1 MIHFIH
7 GTLSDVA
14 EGLVVVEAAGV
25 GYGIHVPATV
35 IGALPPIGE
44 DIKIYTYFSLT
55 QNGVDLYGFL
65 SQEDRAM
72 FTMLLTV
79 SGIGPKGALGILSA
93 LTPDDLRMAI
103 VTGDS
108 KAISR
113 APGVGNKT
121 AQRVVLELKDKL
133 DASEV
138 FSSALDHG
146 QGGGCRRS
154 RRCVWCAEGSGGS
167 PRGPRLLERRG
178 EPCREEG
185 RAQRRHDRGSDPESE
200 SEEPEFSLMIVR
212 YALGGQLPEWRITCS
227 DWWKSHEFRALFK
240 RRIPAQI

>member
-25 GYGIHVPATV
+25 GYGIHVPASV

-146 QGGGCRRS
+146 HGGAAAVDAGAAAG
-154 RRCVWCAEGSGGS
+154 VYG
-167 PRGPRLLERRG
+167 
-178 EPCREEG
+178 
-185 RAQRRHDRGSDPESE
+185 AQKEAVE
-200 SEEPEFSLMIVR
+200 ALV
-212 YALGGQLPEWRITCS
+212 ALGYSNVEAS
-227 DWWKSHEFRALFK
+227 RAVKKVELSEGMTVD
-240 RRIPAQI
+240 QILKASLKNLNFL

>member
-7 GTLSDVA
+7 GNLCDVA

-25 GYGIHVPATV
+25 GYGIHVPASV

-65 SQEDRAM
+65 SPEDRAM

-133 DASEV
+133 DATEV
-138 FSSALDHG
+138 FSSALDHSHG
-146 QGGGCRRS
+146 AGAAADAGAAAG
-154 RRCVWCAEGSGGS
+154 VYG
-167 PRGPRLLERRG
+167 
-178 EPCREEG
+178 
-185 RAQRRHDRGSDPESE
+185 AQKEAVE
-200 SEEPEFSLMIVR
+200 ALV
-212 YALGGQLPEWRITCS
+212 ALGYSNVEAS
-227 DWWKSHEFRALFK
+227 RAVK
-240 RRIPAQI
+240 KVEISEGMTVDQILKASLKNLNFL

>member
-7 GTLSDVA
+7 GILSDVA

-25 GYGIHVPATV
+25 GYGIHVPASV

-65 SQEDRAM
+65 SPEDRAM

-113 APGVGNKT
+113 APGVGKKT

-133 DASEV
+133 DATEV
-138 FSSALDHG
+138 FSSTLDHG
-146 QGGGCRRS
+146 HGAGAAVDAGAAAG
-154 RRCVWCAEGSGGS
+154 VYG
-167 PRGPRLLERRG
+167 
-178 EPCREEG
+178 
-185 RAQRRHDRGSDPESE
+185 AQKEAVE
-200 SEEPEFSLMIVR
+200 ALV
-212 YALGGQLPEWRITCS
+212 ALGYSNVEAS
-227 DWWKSHEFRALFK
+227 RAVKKVELSEGMTVD
-240 RRIPAQI
+240 QILKASLKNLNFL

>member
-25 GYGIHVPATV
+25 GYGIHVPASV

-44 DIKIYTYFSLT
+44 NIKIYTYFSLT

-65 SQEDRAM
+65 SPEDRAM

-146 QGGGCRRS
+146 HGGAAAVDAGAAAG
-154 RRCVWCAEGSGGS
+154 VYG
-167 PRGPRLLERRG
+167 
-178 EPCREEG
+178 
-185 RAQRRHDRGSDPESE
+185 AQKEAVE
-200 SEEPEFSLMIVR
+200 ALV
-212 YALGGQLPEWRITCS
+212 ALGYSNVEAS
-227 DWWKSHEFRALFK
+227 RAVKKVELSEGMTVD
-240 RRIPAQI
+240 QILKASLKNLNFL

>member
-25 GYGIHVPATV
+25 GYGIHVSASV

-146 QGGGCRRS
+146 HGGAAAVDAGAAAG
-154 RRCVWCAEGSGGS
+154 VYG
-167 PRGPRLLERRG
+167 
-178 EPCREEG
+178 
-185 RAQRRHDRGSDPESE
+185 AQKEAVE
-200 SEEPEFSLMIVR
+200 ALV
-212 YALGGQLPEWRITCS
+212 ALGYSNVEAS
-227 DWWKSHEFRALFK
+227 RAVKKVELSEGMTVD
-240 RRIPAQI
+240 QILKASLKNLNFL

>member
-146 QGGGCRRS
+146 HGGAAAVDAGAAAG
-154 RRCVWCAEGSGGS
+154 VYG
-167 PRGPRLLERRG
+167 
-178 EPCREEG
+178 
-185 RAQRRHDRGSDPESE
+185 AQKEAVE
-200 SEEPEFSLMIVR
+200 ALV
-212 YALGGQLPEWRITCS
+212 ALGYSNVEAS
-227 DWWKSHEFRALFK
+227 RAVKKVELSEGMTVD
-240 RRIPAQI
+240 QILKASLKNLNFL

>member
-7 GTLSDVA
+7 GILSDVTD
-14 EGLVVVEAAGV
+14 GLVVVEAAGV
-25 GYGIHVPATV
+25 GYGIHVPASV

-65 SQEDRAM
+65 SPEDRAM

-133 DASEV
+133 DATEV

-146 QGGGCRRS
+146 HGGGAA
-154 RRCVWCAEGSGGS
+154 VDVGAAAGVYG
-167 PRGPRLLERRG
+167 
-178 EPCREEG
+178 
-185 RAQRRHDRGSDPESE
+185 AQKEAVE
-200 SEEPEFSLMIVR
+200 ALV
-212 YALGGQLPEWRITCS
+212 ALGYSNVEA
-227 DWWKSHEFRALFK
+227 SHAVKKVELSEGMTVD
-240 RRIPAQI
+240 QILKASLKNLNFL

>member
-7 GTLSDVA
+7 GTLSEVA

-25 GYGIHVPATV
+25 GYGIHVPASV

-146 QGGGCRRS
+146 HGGAAAVDAGAAAG
-154 RRCVWCAEGSGGS
+154 VYG
-167 PRGPRLLERRG
+167 
-178 EPCREEG
+178 
-185 RAQRRHDRGSDPESE
+185 AQKEAVE
-200 SEEPEFSLMIVR
+200 ALV
-212 YALGGQLPEWRITCS
+212 ALGYSNVEAS
-227 DWWKSHEFRALFK
+227 RAVKKVELSEGMTVD
-240 RRIPAQI
+240 QILKASLKNLNFL

>member
-7 GTLSDVA
+7 GSLCDVA

-25 GYGIHVPATV
+25 GYGVHVPATV

-133 DASEV
+133 DATEV

-146 QGGGCRRS
+146 H
-154 RRCVWCAEGSGGS
+154 GSGTAVEAGAAA
-167 PRGPRLLERRG
+167 GVYG
-178 EPCREEG
+178 
-185 RAQRRHDRGSDPESE
+185 AQKEAVE
-200 SEEPEFSLMIVR
+200 ALV
-212 YALGGQLPEWRITCS
+212 ALGYSNVEAS
-227 DWWKSHEFRALFK
+227 RAVKKVELSEGMTVD
-240 RRIPAQI
+240 QILKASLKNLNFL

>member
-14 EGLVVVEAAGV
+14 DGLVVVEAAGV
-25 GYGIHVPATV
+25 GYGIHVPASV

-65 SQEDRAM
+65 SPEDRAM

-133 DASEV
+133 DATEV
-138 FSSALDHG
+138 FSSTLDHG
-146 QGGGCRRS
+146 HGAGAAVDAGAAAG
-154 RRCVWCAEGSGGS
+154 VYG
-167 PRGPRLLERRG
+167 
-178 EPCREEG
+178 
-185 RAQRRHDRGSDPESE
+185 AQKEAVE
-200 SEEPEFSLMIVR
+200 ALV
-212 YALGGQLPEWRITCS
+212 ALGYSNVEAS
-227 DWWKSHEFRALFK
+227 RAVKKVELSEGMTVD
-240 RRIPAQI
+240 QILKASLKNLNFL

>member
-14 EGLVVVEAAGV
+14 DGLVVVEAAGV
-25 GYGIHVPATV
+25 GYGIHVPASV

-65 SQEDRAM
+65 SPEDRAM

-133 DASEV
+133 DATEV
-138 FSSALDHG
+138 FSSTLDHG
-146 QGGGCRRS
+146 HGAGAAADAGAAAG
-154 RRCVWCAEGSGGS
+154 VYG
-167 PRGPRLLERRG
+167 
-178 EPCREEG
+178 
-185 RAQRRHDRGSDPESE
+185 AQKEAVE
-200 SEEPEFSLMIVR
+200 ALV
-212 YALGGQLPEWRITCS
+212 ALGYSNVEAS
-227 DWWKSHEFRALFK
+227 RAVKKIELGEGMTVD
-240 RRIPAQI
+240 QILKASLKNLNFL

>member
-25 GYGIHVPATV
+25 GYGIHVPASV

-133 DASEV
+133 APSQLELSGVLKAKLEAREV

-146 QGGGCRRS
+146 HGGAAAVDAGAAAG
-154 RRCVWCAEGSGGS
+154 VYG
-167 PRGPRLLERRG
+167 
-178 EPCREEG
+178 
-185 RAQRRHDRGSDPESE
+185 AQKEAVE
-200 SEEPEFSLMIVR
+200 ALV
-212 YALGGQLPEWRITCS
+212 ALGYSNVEAS
-227 DWWKSHEFRALFK
+227 RAVKKVELSEGMTVD
-240 RRIPAQI
+240 QILKASLKNLNFL

>member
-7 GTLSDVA
+7 GTLSEVT

-35 IGALPPIGE
+35 IGALPPIGA

-65 SQEDRAM
+65 SPEDRAM

-133 DASEV
+133 DATEV

-146 QGGGCRRS
+146 QGGGAA
-154 RRCVWCAEGSGGS
+154 VDVGAAAGVYG
-167 PRGPRLLERRG
+167 
-178 EPCREEG
+178 
-185 RAQRRHDRGSDPESE
+185 AQKEAVE
-200 SEEPEFSLMIVR
+200 ALV
-212 YALGGQLPEWRITCS
+212 ALGYSNVEAS
-227 DWWKSHEFRALFK
+227 RAVKKVELSEGMTVD
-240 RRIPAQI
+240 QILKASLKNLNFL

>member
-25 GYGIHVPATV
+25 GYGIHVPASV

-65 SQEDRAM
+65 SPEDRAM
-72 FTMLLTV
+72 FTMLLMV

-93 LTPDDLRMAI
+93 LPPDDLRMAI

-121 AQRVVLELKDKL
+121 AQRVVLE
-133 DASEV
+133 
-138 FSSALDHG
+138 
-146 QGGGCRRS
+146 
-154 RRCVWCAEGSGGS
+154 
-167 PRGPRLLERRG
+167 
-178 EPCREEG
+178 
-185 RAQRRHDRGSDPESE
+185 
-200 SEEPEFSLMIVR
+200 
-212 YALGGQLPEWRITCS
+212 
-227 DWWKSHEFRALFK
+227 
-240 RRIPAQI
+240 

>member
-7 GTLSDVA
+7 GSLCDVA
-14 EGLVVVEAAGV
+14 DGLVVVEAAGV

-133 DASEV
+133 DATEV

-146 QGGGCRRS
+146 HGAGAVVDAGAAAG
-154 RRCVWCAEGSGGS
+154 VYG
-167 PRGPRLLERRG
+167 
-178 EPCREEG
+178 
-185 RAQRRHDRGSDPESE
+185 AQKEAVE
-200 SEEPEFSLMIVR
+200 ALV
-212 YALGGQLPEWRITCS
+212 ALGYSNVEAS
-227 DWWKSHEFRALFK
+227 RAVKKVELSEGMTVD
-240 RRIPAQI
+240 QILKASLKNLNFL

>member
-25 GYGIHVPATV
+25 GYGIHVPASV

-65 SQEDRAM
+65 SPEDRAM

-133 DASEV
+133 DATEV
-138 FSSALDHG
+138 FSSALD
-146 QGGGCRRS
+146 QGYGAGAA
-154 RRCVWCAEGSGGS
+154 VDAGAAAGVYG
-167 PRGPRLLERRG
+167 
-178 EPCREEG
+178 
-185 RAQRRHDRGSDPESE
+185 AQKEAVE
-200 SEEPEFSLMIVR
+200 ALV
-212 YALGGQLPEWRITCS
+212 ALGYSNVEAS
-227 DWWKSHEFRALFK
+227 RAVKKVELSEGM
-240 RRIPAQI
+240 AVDQILKASLKNLNFL

>member
-7 GTLSDVA
+7 GILSDVA

-25 GYGIHVPATV
+25 GYGIHVPASV

-65 SQEDRAM
+65 SPEDRAM

-133 DASEV
+133 DATEV

-146 QGGGCRRS
+146 HGAGTAVDAGAAAG
-154 RRCVWCAEGSGGS
+154 VYG
-167 PRGPRLLERRG
+167 
-178 EPCREEG
+178 
-185 RAQRRHDRGSDPESE
+185 AQKEAVE
-200 SEEPEFSLMIVR
+200 ALV
-212 YALGGQLPEWRITCS
+212 ALGYSNVEAS
-227 DWWKSHEFRALFK
+227 RAVKKVELSEGM
-240 RRIPAQI
+240 AVDQILKASLKNLNFL

>member
-25 GYGIHVPATV
+25 GYGIHVPASV

-65 SQEDRAM
+65 SPEDRAM

-133 DASEV
+133 DATEV

-146 QGGGCRRS
+146 HG
-154 RRCVWCAEGSGGS
+154 A
-167 PRGPRLLERRG
+167 
-178 EPCREEG
+178 
-185 RAQRRHDRGSDPESE
+185 RAAVDAGAAAGVYGAQKEAVE
-200 SEEPEFSLMIVR
+200 ALV
-212 YALGGQLPEWRITCS
+212 ALGYSNVEAS
-227 DWWKSHEFRALFK
+227 RAVKKVELSEGMTVD
-240 RRIPAQI
+240 QILKASLKNLNFL

>member
-25 GYGIHVPATV
+25 GYGIHVPASV

-65 SQEDRAM
+65 SPEDRAM

-133 DASEV
+133 DATEV

-146 QGGGCRRS
+146 HVAGAVVDAGAAAG
-154 RRCVWCAEGSGGS
+154 VYG
-167 PRGPRLLERRG
+167 
-178 EPCREEG
+178 
-185 RAQRRHDRGSDPESE
+185 AQKEAVE
-200 SEEPEFSLMIVR
+200 ALV
-212 YALGGQLPEWRITCS
+212 ALGYSNVEAS
-227 DWWKSHEFRALFK
+227 RAVKKVELSEGMTVD
-240 RRIPAQI
+240 QILKASLKNLNFL

>member
-65 SQEDRAM
+65 SPEDREM

-133 DASEV
+133 DATEV

-146 QGGGCRRS
+146 HG
-154 RRCVWCAEGSGGS
+154 AEAAVDAGAAAGVYG
-167 PRGPRLLERRG
+167 
-178 EPCREEG
+178 
-185 RAQRRHDRGSDPESE
+185 AQKEAVE
-200 SEEPEFSLMIVR
+200 ALV
-212 YALGGQLPEWRITCS
+212 ALGYSNVEAS
-227 DWWKSHEFRALFK
+227 RAVKKVELSEGMTVD
-240 RRIPAQI
+240 QILKASLKNLNFL

>member
-14 EGLVVVEAAGV
+14 DGLVVVEAAGV
-25 GYGIHVPATV
+25 GYGIHVPASV

-65 SQEDRAM
+65 SPEDRAM
-72 FTMLLTV
+72 FMMLLTV

-133 DASEV
+133 DATEV
-138 FSSALDHG
+138 FSSALDHSH
-146 QGGGCRRS
+146 GGGAA
-154 RRCVWCAEGSGGS
+154 VDAGVAAGVYG
-167 PRGPRLLERRG
+167 
-178 EPCREEG
+178 
-185 RAQRRHDRGSDPESE
+185 AQKEAVE
-200 SEEPEFSLMIVR
+200 ALV
-212 YALGGQLPEWRITCS
+212 ALGYSNVEAS
-227 DWWKSHEFRALFK
+227 RAVKKVELSEGMTVD
-240 RRIPAQI
+240 QILKASLKNLNFL

>member
-25 GYGIHVPATV
+25 GYGIHVPASV
-35 IGALPPIGE
+35 IGALPPISE

-65 SQEDRAM
+65 SPEDRAM

-146 QGGGCRRS
+146 HGGAAAVDAGAAAG
-154 RRCVWCAEGSGGS
+154 VYG
-167 PRGPRLLERRG
+167 
-178 EPCREEG
+178 
-185 RAQRRHDRGSDPESE
+185 AQKEAVE
-200 SEEPEFSLMIVR
+200 ALV
-212 YALGGQLPEWRITCS
+212 ALGYSNVEAS
-227 DWWKSHEFRALFK
+227 RAVKKVELSEGMTVD
-240 RRIPAQI
+240 QILKASLKNLNFL

>member
-25 GYGIHVPATV
+25 GYGIHVPASV

-44 DIKIYTYFSLT
+44 DIKIYTFFSLT

-146 QGGGCRRS
+146 HGGAAAVDAGAAAG
-154 RRCVWCAEGSGGS
+154 VYG
-167 PRGPRLLERRG
+167 
-178 EPCREEG
+178 
-185 RAQRRHDRGSDPESE
+185 AQKEAVE
-200 SEEPEFSLMIVR
+200 ALV
-212 YALGGQLPEWRITCS
+212 ALGYSNVEAS
-227 DWWKSHEFRALFK
+227 RAVKKVELSEGMTVD
-240 RRIPAQI
+240 QILKASLKNLNFL

>member
-7 GTLSDVA
+7 GILSDVA

-25 GYGIHVPATV
+25 GYGIHVPASV

-44 DIKIYTYFSLT
+44 EIKIYTYFSLT

-65 SQEDRAM
+65 SPEDRAM

-133 DASEV
+133 DATEV
-138 FSSALDHG
+138 FSSALDHDHG
-146 QGGGCRRS
+146 AGAAVDAGTAAG
-154 RRCVWCAEGSGGS
+154 VYG
-167 PRGPRLLERRG
+167 
-178 EPCREEG
+178 
-185 RAQRRHDRGSDPESE
+185 AQKEAVE
-200 SEEPEFSLMIVR
+200 ALV
-212 YALGGQLPEWRITCS
+212 ALGYSNVEAS
-227 DWWKSHEFRALFK
+227 RAVKKVELSEGMTVD
-240 RRIPAQI
+240 QILKASLKNLNFL

>member
-7 GTLSDVA
+7 GTLSEVA

-25 GYGIHVPATV
+25 GYGIHVPASV

-65 SQEDRAM
+65 SPEDRAM

-146 QGGGCRRS
+146 HGGAAAVDAGAAAG
-154 RRCVWCAEGSGGS
+154 VYG
-167 PRGPRLLERRG
+167 
-178 EPCREEG
+178 
-185 RAQRRHDRGSDPESE
+185 AQKEAVE
-200 SEEPEFSLMIVR
+200 ALV
-212 YALGGQLPEWRITCS
+212 ALGYSNVEAS
-227 DWWKSHEFRALFK
+227 RAVKKVELSEGMTVD
-240 RRIPAQI
+240 QILKASLKNLNFL

>member
-25 GYGIHVPATV
+25 GYGIHVPASV

-65 SQEDRAM
+65 SPEDRAM

-133 DASEV
+133 DATEV

-146 QGGGCRRS
+146 HGAGAAVDAGAAAG
-154 RRCVWCAEGSGGS
+154 VYG
-167 PRGPRLLERRG
+167 
-178 EPCREEG
+178 
-185 RAQRRHDRGSDPESE
+185 AQKEAVE
-200 SEEPEFSLMIVR
+200 ALV
-212 YALGGQLPEWRITCS
+212 ALGYSNVEAS
-227 DWWKSHEFRALFK
+227 RAVKKVELSEGMTVD
-240 RRIPAQI
+240 QILKASLKNLNFL

>member
-14 EGLVVVEAAGV
+14 DGLVVVEAAGV
-25 GYGIHVPATV
+25 GYGIHVPASV

-65 SQEDRAM
+65 SPEDRAM
-72 FTMLLTV
+72 FMMLLTV

-133 DASEV
+133 DATEV
-138 FSSALDHG
+138 FSSALDHSH
-146 QGGGCRRS
+146 GGGAA
-154 RRCVWCAEGSGGS
+154 VDAGAAAGVYG
-167 PRGPRLLERRG
+167 
-178 EPCREEG
+178 
-185 RAQRRHDRGSDPESE
+185 AQKEAVE
-200 SEEPEFSLMIVR
+200 ALV
-212 YALGGQLPEWRITCS
+212 ALGYSNVEAS
-227 DWWKSHEFRALFK
+227 RAVKKVELSEGMTVD
-240 RRIPAQI
+240 QILKASLKNLNFL

>member
-25 GYGIHVPATV
+25 GYGIHVPASV

-65 SQEDRAM
+65 SPEDRAM
-72 FTMLLTV
+72 FMMLLTV

-133 DASEV
+133 DATEV
-138 FSSALDHG
+138 FSSALDHSH
-146 QGGGCRRS
+146 GGGAA
-154 RRCVWCAEGSGGS
+154 VDAGVAAGVYG
-167 PRGPRLLERRG
+167 
-178 EPCREEG
+178 
-185 RAQRRHDRGSDPESE
+185 AQKEAVE
-200 SEEPEFSLMIVR
+200 ALV
-212 YALGGQLPEWRITCS
+212 ALGYSNVEAS
-227 DWWKSHEFRALFK
+227 RAVKKVELSEGMTVD
-240 RRIPAQI
+240 QILKASLKNLNFL

>member
-7 GTLSDVA
+7 GILSDVA

-65 SQEDRAM
+65 SPEDRAM

-133 DASEV
+133 DATEV

-146 QGGGCRRS
+146 HGAGAAVDAG
-154 RRCVWCAEGSGGS
+154 VYG
-167 PRGPRLLERRG
+167 
-178 EPCREEG
+178 
-185 RAQRRHDRGSDPESE
+185 AQKEAVE
-200 SEEPEFSLMIVR
+200 ALV
-212 YALGGQLPEWRITCS
+212 ALGYSNVEAS
-227 DWWKSHEFRALFK
+227 RAVKKVELSEGMTVD
-240 RRIPAQI
+240 QILKASLKNLNFL

>member
-25 GYGIHVPATV
+25 GYGIHVPASV

-65 SQEDRAM
+65 SPEDRAM

-133 DASEV
+133 DATEV
-138 FSSALDHG
+138 FSSVLDHG
-146 QGGGCRRS
+146 HGAGAVVDAGAAAG
-154 RRCVWCAEGSGGS
+154 VYG
-167 PRGPRLLERRG
+167 
-178 EPCREEG
+178 
-185 RAQRRHDRGSDPESE
+185 AQKEAVE
-200 SEEPEFSLMIVR
+200 ALV
-212 YALGGQLPEWRITCS
+212 ALGYSNVEAS
-227 DWWKSHEFRALFK
+227 RAVKKVELSEGMTVD
-240 RRIPAQI
+240 QILKASLKNLNFL